1 MEEENG
7 LIISDDYIKDLI
19 YVIRGKQIMLDSDI
33 AKQYEVETK
42 RVNEAVKR
50 NPKRFPKEFCFRL
63 TELEL
68 ETITKLNMRSQIATA
83 STRCNWQEK
92 K

>member
-83 STRCNWQEK
+83 STRCN
-92 K
+92 

>member
-83 STRCNWQEK
+83 STRCIT
-92 K
+92 

>member
-63 TELEL
+63 TEVEL

-83 STRCNWQEK
+83 STRCN
-92 K
+92 

>member
-50 NPKRFPKEFCFRL
+50 NPKRL
-63 TELEL
+63 
-68 ETITKLNMRSQIATA
+68 A
-83 STRCNWQEK
+83 
-92 K
+92 

>member
-42 RVNEAVKR
+42 RVNESVKR

-83 STRCNWQEK
+83 STRCN
-92 K
+92 